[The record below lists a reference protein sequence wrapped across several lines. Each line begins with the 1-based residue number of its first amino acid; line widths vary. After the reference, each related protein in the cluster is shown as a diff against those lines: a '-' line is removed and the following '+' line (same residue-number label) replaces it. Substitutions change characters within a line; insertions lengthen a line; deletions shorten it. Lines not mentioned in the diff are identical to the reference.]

1 MKKQLYCDIDSTI
14 NNHWER
20 IKKWSLPSFPGTD
33 IHPNAFTREE
43 VMKDKVLNCSLDVL
57 NRFKEEWDIHFLSAR
72 DFKDSYEIT
81 KDWLDLYKFPYT
93 SINVVDRSSDK
104 PIFLRNKIV
113 HLFIDDFSY
122 GQERGNS
129 YIELYTEVIRDIERM
144 GIRYEIFR
152 DNWKE
157 IENKYLEKK

>member
-1 MKKQLYCDIDSTI
+1 M
-14 NNHWER
+14 
-20 IKKWSLPSFPGTD
+20 
-33 IHPNAFTREE
+33 
-43 VMKDKVLNCSLDVL
+43 
-57 NRFKEEWDIHFLSAR
+57 
-72 DFKDSYEIT
+72 
-81 KDWLDLYKFPYT
+81 
-93 SINVVDRSSDK
+93 
-104 PIFLRNKIV
+104 

-157 IENKYLEKK
+157 IENKYLEKE